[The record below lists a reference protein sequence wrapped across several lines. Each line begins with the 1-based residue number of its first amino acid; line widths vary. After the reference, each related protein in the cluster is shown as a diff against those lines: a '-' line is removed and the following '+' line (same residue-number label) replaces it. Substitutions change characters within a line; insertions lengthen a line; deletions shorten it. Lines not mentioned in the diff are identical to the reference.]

1 MPAISWEKPMPI
13 DNQFV
18 YSLELK
24 ILDLEKLV
32 KDLEKR
38 IDDLEAQQASAAQ
51 LVQPDVPEDVLK
63 QIEAGENPIRA
74 LRQYRL
80 LTQKELSN
88 SCGIRANHISA
99 MERGMPFGLKT
110 AKRLAEALEVPV
122 GLLTR

>member
-1 MPAISWEKPMPI
+1 MPS
-13 DNQFV
+13 DDQFV

-32 KDLEKR
+32 KDLAKR
-38 IDDLEAQQASAAQ
+38 IDDLEAKQASAAQ
-51 LVQPDVPEDVLK
+51 VSQPDVPDEVLQ
-63 QIEAGENPIRA
+63 QIESGENPIRA

-80 LTQKELSN
+80 LTQKELSTR
-88 SCGIRANHISA
+88 CGIRANHISA

>member
-1 MPAISWEKPMPI
+1 MPS
-13 DNQFV
+13 DDQFV

-24 ILDLEKLV
+24 ILDLENLV
-32 KDLEKR
+32 KGLEKR
-38 IDDLEAQQASAAQ
+38 IDDLEAKQASAAQ
-51 LVQPDVPEDVLK
+51 LVQPEIPEDVLR

-80 LTQKELSN
+80 MTQKELSTE
-88 SCGIRANHISA
+88 CGIRANHISA

-110 AKRLAEALEVPV
+110 AKRLAAALGVPV

>member
-1 MPAISWEKPMPI
+1 MPS
-13 DNQFV
+13 DDQFV

-24 ILDLEKLV
+24 VLDLEKLV
-32 KDLEKR
+32 KDLEQR
-38 IDDLEAQQASAAQ
+38 IVELESQQMAA
-51 LVQPDVPEDVLK
+51 VQPVQLDVPKEVMK

-80 LTQKELSN
+80 MTQKDLSDK
-88 SCGIRANHISA
+88 CGIRANHISA

>member
-1 MPAISWEKPMPI
+1 MPI

-88 SCGIRANHISA
+88 RCGIRANHISA

>member
-1 MPAISWEKPMPI
+1 MPS
-13 DNQFV
+13 DDQFV

-38 IDDLEAQQASAAQ
+38 IEDLEAKQASAAQ
-51 LVQPDVPEDVLK
+51 IAKPDIPDEVLL
-63 QIEAGENPIRA
+63 QIEQGENPVRA

-80 LTQKELSN
+80 MTQKELSER
-88 SCGIRANHISA
+88 CGIRANHISA

-122 GLLTR
+122 GLLTQ

>member
-1 MPAISWEKPMPI
+1 MPS
-13 DNQFV
+13 DDQFV

-24 ILDLEKLV
+24 ILDLEKMV
-32 KDLEKR
+32 KGLEQR
-38 IDDLEAQQASAAQ
+38 IVQLESQKVSA
-51 LVQPDVPEDVLK
+51 VQPVQPNVPEDVMK

-80 LTQKELSN
+80 MTQKDLSDK
-88 SCGIRANHISA
+88 CGIRANHISA

-122 GLLTR
+122 GLLT